1 MCHRSDVD
9 PQGEGHRKLHAKMM
23 GSTKF
28 AGVFSRLK
36 LPDKLKGGRIEK
48 IGTYDCGHAE

>member
-9 PQGEGHRKLHAKMM
+9 QGEGHRKLHAKMM